1 MAAIVPRLHVMR
13 WAISGTVISLFAR
26 SHTIRFTSCSLRGQP
41 CLAISTKPLPL
52 FQRNTERLEATN
64 FNVVFN
70 SLKVYETNR
79 MILCSGVGS
88 KKSPHMRI
96 GFYHSEAACC
106 RHLSKIRHSVLGTT
120 LLSSQV

>member
-41 CLAISTKPLPL
+41 CLAMSTKPLPL

-70 SLKVYETNR
+70 SLRVCETNE
-79 MILCSGVGS
+79 MICCSGVGS
-88 KKSPHMRI
+88 KKARDI
-96 GFYHSEAACC
+96 EDGFYPEAEALF
-106 RHLSKIRHSVLGTT
+106 RVTDYLSK
-120 LLSSQV
+120 

>member
-52 FQRNTERLEATN
+52 FQRNAERLEATN

-79 MILCSGVGS
+79 MICCSGS
-88 KKSPHMRI
+88 RI
-96 GFYHSEAACC
+96 EKVAGH
-106 RHLSKIRHSVLGTT
+106 RGRI
-120 LLSSQV
+120 LSSSYGHFSEITTKRQLESLL